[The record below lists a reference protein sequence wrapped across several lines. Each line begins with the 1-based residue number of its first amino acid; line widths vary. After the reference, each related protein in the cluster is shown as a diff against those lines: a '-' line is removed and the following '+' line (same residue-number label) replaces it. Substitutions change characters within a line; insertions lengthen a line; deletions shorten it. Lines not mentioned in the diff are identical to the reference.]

1 MSFCC
6 TSVSVSLSVRVSVSV
21 DVSVNAR
28 ISVCCTAHFL
38 RVCVCVSV
46 GFVGPSALLACLAS
60 PLGYLLGNS
69 LKAAATCLIQRSGA
83 KTQNSETGVVVNPK
97 P

>member
-1 MSFCC
+1 MSLL
-6 TSVSVSLSVRVSVSV
+6 VSELVLVLMLVSMLGSLSAVPHIFCVY
-21 DVSVNAR
+21 
-28 ISVCCTAHFL
+28 
-38 RVCVCVSV
+38 VCVSV